1 MPIYVPIVMYSLRFV
16 IQEQQGL
23 LNCLHV
29 SIISRSY
36 RSLSSFVA
44 LNHPVSEIVIC
55 TAWGC
60 LLLSRTTLFYYN
72 VYPIILVF
80 SIEKYVYTEFVLIS
94 CCVNELHG
102 HLCPC
107 RNV

>member
-36 RSLSSFVA
+36 RSLSSF
-44 LNHPVSEIVIC
+44 EIVIC

-80 SIEKYVYTEFVLIS
+80 TIEKYVYTEFVLIS